1 MLSVNQLTAGFGG
14 RMLFENI
21 SFLVTRKDRVGLV
34 GKNGAG
40 KSTLL
45 RIIAGQQ
52 LPESG
57 NIAMQKELSLG
68 YLSQDIVR
76 GSNKSVAEE
85 AASAFEEANALQ
97 QEMEKVA
104 HELATR
110 TDFEN
115 PNYMKLAEHYQHL
128 HDRFEMID
136 GHTSEGDME
145 KVLLGLGFERTDFTR
160 PCTEFSGG
168 WRMRIEL
175 ARILLRR
182 PDLILLDEPTNHLD
196 IESIQWL
203 EDFLETYPGAV
214 VLVSHDKALLDHL
227 TNRTIEIT
235 SGKIYDFKTN
245 YSGYISQREE
255 RISQQQ
261 SAKKNQDKFIE
272 HTEELINKFR
282 AKKNK
287 ASFAQSLIKKLD
299 KLERVEVDELDTRSM
314 KFRFPP
320 AERAGKIVLRTDA
333 LEKSFGE
340 KMIFSELSIEIER
353 AEKVALAGR
362 NGEGKSTFVK
372 VIAGLLPYGGNYE
385 IGHNV
390 KLGYFAQNQAEL
402 LQGDIT
408 VLETIENEAK
418 GDMRKEARN
427 ILGMFLFSGDDVF
440 KKVSVLSGGERNR
453 LALCKLLLE
462 PYNLLVLDEPTNHLD
477 LKSKEV
483 LKQALLQFDGTLI
496 LVSHDRDFLHGLTNR
511 IIYFKHGKVKSIPG
525 GIQEFMEAQKIEH
538 LRHAG
543 NEKALKKSKEEN
555 KQTEKAQTKQ
565 DPVEKKEYD
574 KRRKKLDSQ
583 IKKAEEEIA
592 ALELK
597 EKALTLELANPDLYG
612 NQNIFKEKLTQ
623 HQIVLKQLEQKMN
636 DWEKWVEEA
645 KRC

>member
-1 MLSVNQLTAGFGG
+1 MLSVNQLSAGFGG
-14 RMLFENI
+14 QILFENI
-21 SFLVTRKDRVGLV
+21 SFLVTRKDRIGLV
-34 GKNGAG
+34 GRNGAG

-52 LPESG
+52 LPMAG

-97 QEMEKVA
+97 EEMDQVA

-115 PNYMKLAEHYQHL
+115 PAYMKLAEHYQHL

-136 GHTSEGDME
+136 GHTSEGEME
-145 KVLLGLGFERTDFTR
+145 KVLLGLGFERTDFGR

-182 PDLILLDEPTNHLD
+182 PDIVLLDEPTNHLD

-203 EDFLETYPGAV
+203 EDFLESYPGAV
-214 VLVSHDKALLDHL
+214 ILVSHDKALLDHL

-245 YSGYISQREE
+245 YSGYIEQREE
-255 RISQQQ
+255 RITQQQ
-261 SAKKNQDKFIE
+261 AAKKNQEKYIE

-299 KLERVEVDELDTRSM
+299 KLEKVEVDEMDTRSM
-314 KFRFPP
+314 RFKFPP
-320 AERAGKIVLRTDA
+320 AERAGKVVLRTHQ
-333 LEKSFGE
+333 LQKSFGE
-340 KMIFSELSIEIER
+340 KQIFSDISLEVER
-353 AEKVALAGR
+353 GEKIALAGR

-372 VIAGLLPYGGNYE
+372 IISGHLDFQGSFEL
-385 IGHNV
+385 GHNV

-408 VLETIENEAK
+408 VLETIENAAK

-477 LKSKEV
+477 LRSKEV
-483 LKQALLQFDGTLI
+483 LKNALLQFDGTLI
-496 LVSHDRDFLHGLTNR
+496 LVSHDRDFLHDLTER

-525 GIQEFMEAQKIEH
+525 DINDFMESQKIEH

-543 NEKALKKSKEEN
+543 NEKTNLKKQEKSETKTEIKDN
-555 KQTEKAQTKQ
+555 KQNFDERKEQ
-565 DPVEKKEYD
+565 EKK
-574 KRRKKLDSQ
+574 RKKLENQ

-592 ALELK
+592 ELEKKEQALSLDLAQPEIY
-597 EKALTLELANPDLYG
+597 ANPTL
-612 NQNIFKEKLTQ
+612 FKDKLDEHKNVRQ
-623 HQIVLKQLEQKMN
+623 QLEKKMKE
-636 DWEKWVEEA
+636 WEKWVEEA
-645 KRC
+645 G

>member
-21 SFLVTRKDRVGLV
+21 SFLVTRKDRIGLV

-45 RIIAGQQ
+45 RIISGHQ

-76 GSNKSVAEE
+76 GSQKSVAEE

-97 QEMEKVA
+97 QEMEKIA
-104 HELATR
+104 HDLATR
-110 TDFEN
+110 TDYED
-115 PNYMKLAEHYQHL
+115 PSYMKLAEHYQHL
-128 HDRFEMID
+128 HDRFDMID
-136 GHTSEGDME
+136 GHSSEGDME
-145 KVLLGLGFERTDFTR
+145 KVLLGLGFERSDFGR

-203 EDFLETYPGAV
+203 EDFLGSYPGAV
-214 VLVSHDKALLDHL
+214 ILVSHDKALLDHL

-245 YSGYISQREE
+245 YSGYVAQREE
-255 RISQQQ
+255 RINQQQ
-261 SAKKNQDKFIE
+261 SAKKNQDKYIE

-287 ASFAQSLIKKLD
+287 AAFAQSLIKKLD
-299 KLERVEVDELDTRSM
+299 KLEKVEVDEMDTRGM
-314 KFRFPP
+314 RFRFPP
-320 AERAGKIVLRTDA
+320 AERAGKVVLRTHD
-333 LEKSFGE
+333 LEKSYGE
-340 KMIFSELSIEIER
+340 KKIFSEVGLEIER
-353 AEKVALAGR
+353 GEKVALAGR

-372 VIAGLLPYGGNYE
+372 VIAGLLPYTGSFE

-427 ILGMFLFSGDDVF
+427 ILGMFLFGGDDVF

-477 LKSKEV
+477 LRSKEV
-483 LKQALLQFDGTLI
+483 LKNALLQFDGTLI
-496 LVSHDRDFLHGLTNR
+496 LVSHDRDFLHGLTDR
-511 IIYFKHGKVKSIPG
+511 IVYFKHGKVKSIPG
-525 GIQEFMEAQKIEH
+525 DIQEFMEAQKIEH

-543 NEKALKKSKEEN
+543 NEKAPKKNQPAE
-555 KQTEKAQTKQ
+555 KQIVKATIKQ
-565 DPVEKKEYD
+565 DFEEKKEQD
-574 KRRKKLDSQ
+574 KRRKKLEGQ

-592 ALELK
+592 AFEKLEQ
-597 EKALTLELANPDLYG
+597 ALALELANPELYG
-612 NQNIFKEKLTQ
+612 DQILFKKKLAEH
-623 HQIVLKQLEQKMN
+623 HQVQKQLEHKMKE
-636 DWEKWVEEA
+636 WEKWVEEA
-645 KRC
+645 S

>member
-21 SFLVTRKDRVGLV
+21 SFLATRKDRIGLV

-76 GSNKSVAEE
+76 GSHKTVAEE
-85 AASAFEEANALQ
+85 AASAFEEAIALQ
-97 QEMEKVA
+97 QEMEKIA
-104 HELATR
+104 HDLETR
-110 TDFEN
+110 TDYED
-115 PNYMKLAEHYQHL
+115 PSYMKLAEHYQHL
-128 HDRFEMID
+128 HDRFDMID
-136 GHTSEGDME
+136 GHSSEGEME
-145 KVLLGLGFERTDFTR
+145 KVLLGLGFERSDFIR

-182 PDLILLDEPTNHLD
+182 PDIILLDEPTNHLD

-203 EDFLETYPGAV
+203 EDFLASYPGAV
-214 VLVSHDKALLDHL
+214 ILVSHDKALLDHL

-261 SAKKNQDKFIE
+261 SARKNQDKYIE

-287 ASFAQSLIKKLD
+287 AAFAQSLIKKLD
-299 KLERVEVDELDTRSM
+299 KLERVEVDELDTKSM
-314 KFRFPP
+314 RFKFPP
-320 AERAGKIVLRTDA
+320 AERAGRVVLRTHS

-340 KMIFSELSIEIER
+340 KQIFSEVNIEVER
-353 AEKVALAGR
+353 GEKVALAGR

-372 VIAGLLPYGGNYE
+372 IIAGLLPYGGSFE

-402 LQGDIT
+402 LQADIT

-477 LKSKEV
+477 LRSKEV
-483 LKQALLQFDGTLI
+483 LKSALLQFDGTLI
-496 LVSHDRDFLHGLTNR
+496 LVSHDRDFLHGLTQR
-511 IIYFKHGKVKSIPG
+511 IIYFKHGKVTSIPG
-525 GIQEFMEAQKIEH
+525 DIQEFMEAQKIEH

-543 NEKALKKSKEEN
+543 NEKPQKKIQIKEPEPEKVLP
-555 KQTEKAQTKQ
+555 KQGFE
-565 DPVEKKEYD
+565 EKKEQD
-574 KRRKKLDSQ
+574 KRKKKLENQ

-592 ALELK
+592 GLEKQEQAL
-597 EKALTLELANPDLYG
+597 ALELANPDLYA
-612 NQNIFKEKLTQ
+612 NQSLFKEKLAQ
-623 HQIVLKQLEQKMN
+623 HQTVLKQLEHKMKE
-636 DWEKWVEEA
+636 WEKWMEEA
-645 KRC
+645 G